1 MAAGEKKL
9 KKKER
14 ASNRYGRMDLQKNN
28 KPAAYQC
35 QHRPDESS
43 QVPWITLGTRKLSS
57 HQLQPWFCAT
67 LQCCYVTAAVPA
79 AIELPIST
87 LGMQRRGGGS
97 RMDAE
102 QSWEKEEEAETS
114 VTSTS
119 LSLGWEKSPLEPYR
133 ML

>member
-1 MAAGEKKL
+1 MGGGISKKITSQQL
-9 KKKER
+9 IS
-14 ASNRYGRMDLQKNN
+14 ANTDLVEA
-28 KPAAYQC
+28 PGS
-35 QHRPDESS
+35 HGS
-43 QVPWITLGTRKLSS
+43 PWVTLGTRKLSS

-79 AIELPIST
+79 AIESPIST
-87 LGMQRRGGGS
+87 PGMQRRGGGS

-102 QSWEKEEEAETS
+102 QSWEKEEEAGTS

-119 LSLGWEKSPLEPYR
+119 LSLGWKKSPLEPYG